1 MEHEDTVPDG
11 TGGTGPGPDD
21 AIDSVI
27 DDDTHD
33 ALADDVHDDVIE
45 LATLP
50 HQSRNVVPPRR
61 SGNRHGVN
69 EAQRWTEFGQFVTER
84 RDELGLNRRAAAKK
98 AKLPE
103 ATLRALE
110 SGYQTAYGGVRVL
123 PNLTTDELGR
133 LADALEMDPAELRT
147 RLGRPAPRL
156 ISGNEQPDSRAAS
169 LARRISRLD
178 DTDRQLVELLVER
191 LSQRD

>member
-1 MEHEDTVPDG
+1 MEHDDAF
-11 TGGTGPGPDD
+11 PDD
-21 AIDSVI
+21 TGSPTGDASDATIDISAQPPDEVF
-27 DDDTHD
+27 
-33 ALADDVHDDVIE
+33 DDVIE
-45 LATLP
+45 IATLP
-50 HQSRNVVPPRR
+50 HSPRTVVPPRR

-69 EAQRWTEFGQFVTER
+69 EAQRWTEFGRFVTER
-84 RDELGLNRRAAAKK
+84 RDEIGLSRRAAAKK

-103 ATLRALE
+103 ATMRALE

-133 LADALEMDPAELRT
+133 LADALEMDPVELRT

-156 ISGNEQPDSRAAS
+156 ISGNEQPDSRASS
-169 LARRISRLD
+169 LARRITRLEEA
-178 DTDRQLVELLVER
+178 DRQMIELLVER